1 MHGHQIP
8 QLPSM
13 PVSLQLNRDR
23 AAVRS
28 GPVIARN
35 SPLTLQSNDHS
46 GMLFPHLFHPCE
58 QADKNLQSIQHPAMA
73 DTYRTMSLS
82 SPWRV
87 WAPCSAWTKL
97 SKSERL
103 PNQVIWGR
111 TRKYLWSYKVYKKL
125 GVAFTKHSRLDTI
138 RWEKRTVPSMKEKIV
153 FQAPF
158 FLDIFQVQKIW
169 SRLELRPWRYKPGSP
184 PDPHMERM
192 CLDHQNKGIW
202 MKMSWICFRWII
214 SECFWFLQDFTNS

>member
-73 DTYRTMSLS
+73 IPT
-82 SPWRV
+82 
-87 WAPCSAWTKL
+87 AQCPC
-97 SKSERL
+97 
-103 PNQVIWGR
+103 
-111 TRKYLWSYKVYKKL
+111 
-125 GVAFTKHSRLDTI
+125 H
-138 RWEKRTVPSMKEKIV
+138 
-153 FQAPF
+153 
-158 FLDIFQVQKIW
+158 
-169 SRLELRPWRYKPGSP
+169 P
-184 PDPHMERM
+184 PDASEHPAPLE
-192 CLDHQNKGIW
+192 QNCQSQKGFRT
-202 MKMSWICFRWII
+202 KSSEAGRGSICEAIKFIKSLEWL
-214 SECFWFLQDFTNS
+214 LQNTPGLTP

>member
-46 GMLFPHLFHPCE
+46 AMLFSHFFHPCE

-82 SPWRV
+82 SP
-87 WAPCSAWTKL
+87 
-97 SKSERL
+97 
-103 PNQVIWGR
+103 
-111 TRKYLWSYKVYKKL
+111 
-125 GVAFTKHSRLDTI
+125 
-138 RWEKRTVPSMKEKIV
+138 
-153 FQAPF
+153 
-158 FLDIFQVQKIW
+158 
-169 SRLELRPWRYKPGSP
+169 
-184 PDPHMERM
+184 
-192 CLDHQNKGIW
+192 
-202 MKMSWICFRWII
+202 
-214 SECFWFLQDFTNS
+214 